1 MTALILNSNLDNNLY
16 LSSSSSGGSS
26 ITTTTTPTS
35 VSASNAVEQE
45 NGISS
50 LFPMLAKGEEKMSV
64 SIADTTAEEMKK
76 SSFASLVPSNI
87 EFVRFAIKHK
97 SYS

>member
-16 LSSSSSGGSS
+16 LSSSSNSILSTSS
-26 ITTTTTPTS
+26 S
-35 VSASNAVEQE
+35 VAANEQE
-45 NGISS
+45 NNNNNNNNNNAISN
-50 LFPMLAKGEEKMSV
+50 LFPLLKGDDKMDV